1 MHPIKVDEIKSVKGI
16 MEIEIPQL
24 EQTSSDET
32 NSVKKMETEIHQ
44 VEENSEADSLEGKE
58 ITAKRGTKPPLNFL
72 AILKDANITI
82 HASSPDE
89 LCNQLYKGV
98 FIEPKLLMY
107 YVEKMLNKNCFIVFA
122 RKLHITWI
130 ENSSYWKWTK
140 EEDICEEYSEDIEVA
155 ELLGV
160 CWLEIKGEIRTI
172 DLSPGTVYEVV
183 FVVKML
189 HEDRCRK
196 WNYPVTLN
204 LILPH
209 SKKETRYEN
218 LAEKPRGKW
227 FEIQVGEFKMTP
239 ENVGEISF
247 QLEEFS
253 SDWKCGLVLKCAV
266 IRPKN

>member
-1 MHPIKVDEIKSVKGI
+1 MHPIKV
-16 MEIEIPQL
+16 
-24 EQTSSDET
+24 SDET
-32 NSVKKMETEIHQ
+32 NSVKGMETEIQQ

-72 AILKDANITI
+72 AILNDANIPI
-82 HASSPDE
+82 HDFSPDE

-98 FIEPKLLMY
+98 FIEPKTLMY
-107 YVEKMLNKNCFIVFA
+107 YVDKMLNKNCFIVFT

-130 ENSSYWKWTK
+130 ENSDYWEWTK
-140 EEDICEEYSEDIEVA
+140 EEDICDEYSEDIEVA
-155 ELLGV
+155 VLLGV

-189 HEDRCRK
+189 DEDWCECNM
-196 WNYPVTLN
+196 WNYSVTLT

-209 SKKETRYEN
+209 SKKVTHDEN
-218 LAEKPRGKW
+218 LEEKPIGKW

-247 QLEEFS
+247 QLGEFS
-253 SDWKCGLVLKCAV
+253 SDWKCGLVLKCAI
-266 IRPKN
+266 IRPKK